1 MSQTVDLVTPFDP
14 KPRET
19 RLSLTLKMDKSENV
33 MFTTTSSSYDARVH
47 SPDNEVINNYHD
59 GDDVFGHEQ
68 HSTIKYKTLSWQIV
82 SILMIAEIVSNG
94 MLSLPSSLAVV
105 GLAPGLLLIIFLG
118 LFAAYTSLLLVRFKL
133 NHPAVH
139 NMGDAGQIL
148 FGAFGREIFAFGT
161 LFFAVLL
168 AGGQMLSGQIALAKL
183 SENGLCNISF
193 TGIFAAATFLCALP
207 RTYDY
212 LGWISMASVGSIVV
226 AGIVGMIGAGLHPV
240 EKAEREVV
248 AARSSDFQTA
258 FFSITN
264 PVFAY
269 CGHFMFACPLFPFP
283 LTFPPIHEIFP
294 WKSPLFSKK
303 KPCLNFANIPFSSFP
318 FPPPSV

>member
-1 MSQTVDLVTPFDP
+1 
-14 KPRET
+14 
-19 RLSLTLKMDKSENV
+19 MDKSENV

-47 SPDNEVINNYHD
+47 SPDNEIHAYHD
-59 GDDVFGHEQ
+59 SDDVFGHEQ

-133 NHPAVH
+133 NHPSVH

-193 TGIFAAATFLCALP
+193 TGLFAAATFLCALP

-269 CGHFMFACPLFPFP
+269 CGHFMFACPLFLSSHF
-283 LTFPPIHEIFP
+283 
-294 WKSPLFSKK
+294 SPH
-303 KPCLNFANIPFSSFP
+303 P
-318 FPPPSV
+318 

>member
-1 MSQTVDLVTPFDP
+1 MTPFDP
-14 KPRET
+14 QARKT

-59 GDDVFGHEQ
+59 SDDVFGHEQ

-118 LFAAYTSLLLVRFKL
+118 AFAAYTSLLLVRFKL
-133 NHPAVH
+133 RHPSVH

-193 TGIFAAATFLCALP
+193 TGLFAAATFLCALP

-212 LGWISMASVGSIVV
+212 LGWISMGSVGSIVV

-283 LTFPPIHEIFP
+283 LTFFPPSMKFSMEIP
-294 WKSPLFSKK
+294 
-303 KPCLNFANIPFSSFP
+303 PFSL
-318 FPPPSV
+318 